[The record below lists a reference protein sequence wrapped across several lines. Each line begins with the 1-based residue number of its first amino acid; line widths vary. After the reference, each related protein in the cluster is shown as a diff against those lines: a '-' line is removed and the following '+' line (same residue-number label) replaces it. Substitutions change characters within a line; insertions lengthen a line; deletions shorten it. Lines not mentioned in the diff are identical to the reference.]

1 MPALGFRVPF
11 RAVAA
16 VLNPSGRACALT
28 SLVTFDF
35 HNTIADCDEWFQL
48 EIRDLPVR
56 VLERIHPDALREHT
70 PERIASSYR
79 ELRKAVMAS
88 GKEIDALGGVLRV
101 MSTLEISID
110 PAEADHAIEGLMRD
124 ASRHAMPITGAVEAI
139 QDISAN
145 GIQVGIVSSAVYH
158 PFLEWTL
165 KRFGV
170 ADHLAFIMTSASSGY
185 YKSDPEIYRT
195 AMRTVGSDPARSIH
209 VGDSAKW
216 DVWSAQQA
224 GMRAVWF
231 SNGHVDTLVDRLFES
246 EPDHIVSSMTE
257 VAPWVSAALEG
268 MA

>member
-1 MPALGFRVPF
+1 V
-11 RAVAA
+11 
-16 VLNPSGRACALT
+16 T

-56 VLERIHPDALREHT
+56 VLERIHPDALREQT
-70 PERIASSYR
+70 PERIATSYR

-88 GKEIDALGGVLRV
+88 GKEIDALDGVLRV
-101 MSTLEISID
+101 TAALEISID
-110 PAEADHAIEGLMRD
+110 PAEADQAIEGLMRD
-124 ASRHAMPITGAVEAI
+124 ASRHATPITGAVEAI
-139 QDISAN
+139 HDVAAS
-145 GIQVGIVSSAVYH
+145 GIEVGIVSSAVYH

-165 KRFGV
+165 ERFGV
-170 ADHLAFIMTSASSGY
+170 ASDLAFVMTSASSGY

-231 SNGHVDTLVDRLFES
+231 RNGHVDTLVDRDFES
-246 EPDHIVSSMTE
+246 EPDHVVSSMTE
-257 VAPWVSAALEG
+257 VAPWVLAALERVS
-268 MA
+268 